1 MDMSFTMK
9 AYKDTLASVSEVLG
23 ICLIVSFLYALTF
36 LIHLFYLVSFLQV
49 LLRKFRLSINQ
60 TLLNWD
66 KIRNINNWDKIKH
79 SKVFY

>member
-66 KIRNINNWDKIKH
+66 KIKNINNWDKIKH